1 MGVQEVLKRKTGV
14 IVGDDVYALCTI
26 SVTPEEEERITLLI
40 TNSQICAKA

>member
-26 SVTPEEEERITLLI
+26 SATPEEENEDHP
-40 TNSQICAKA
+40 TNNQ